1 MRYRLVLLLLL
12 LSSLLATAQVS
23 TQIPTVQKAPPKW
36 DIYLGY
42 GLTRVGSSN
51 LTPAFNSNGGVVQ
64 FQWHFGSRLSG
75 VAEFNGSTKSNINHQ
90 KIDQALYSFMGGP
103 RYAFPIREGKQIIF
117 AEGLFGYS
125 RSQSNI
131 SIPGTIPITQIANN
145 QWNFSMTVG
154 GGTELRITP
163 KIWFRPA
170 EVGYY
175 MTTFPAITAPGLG
188 VWNASGRQNDLR
200 YSVGLRF
207 GF

>member
-1 MRYRLVLLLLL
+1 MKQSLLFFLLLI
-12 LSSLLATAQVS
+12 SAVAAVAQV
-23 TQIPTVQKAPPKW
+23 PTVQKAPPKW

-42 GLTRVGSSN
+42 GLTRVGSANITS
-51 LTPAFNSNGGVVQ
+51 AFNSNGGIVQ
-64 FQWHFGSRLSG
+64 LQWHLGSHFSVLG
-75 VAEFNGSTKSNINHQ
+75 DFNGSTKSNANNQ
-90 KIDQALYSFMGGP
+90 KIDQALYSFMAGP
-103 RYAFPIREGKQIIF
+103 RYAFPVRQGKQIVF
-117 AEGLFGYS
+117 AEGLFGAS

-145 QWNFSMTVG
+145 QWNFSMMIG

-175 MTTFPAITAPGLG
+175 MTTFPAIPIPGVG
-188 VWNASGRQNDLR
+188 VWNSSGRQNDLR

>member
-1 MRYRLVLLLLL
+1 MKQSLVFFLFAM
-12 LSSLLATAQVS
+12 SSLAAMAQA
-23 TQIPTVQKAPPKW
+23 PKVQQPPPKW

-51 LTPAFNSNGGVVQ
+51 LTPNFNSNGGVVQ
-64 FQWHFGSRLSG
+64 FQWHFGSRFSAL
-75 VAEFNGSTKSNINHQ
+75 AEFNGSTKSNINNQ

-103 RYAFPIREGKQIIF
+103 RYSVPVRGGKQIIF

-145 QWNFSMTVG
+145 QWNFSMFVG
-154 GGTELRITP
+154 GGTELRVSR

-175 MTTFPAITAPGLG
+175 MTNFPAITAPGLG
-188 VWNASGRQNDLR
+188 VWNSSGRQNDLR
-200 YSVGLRF
+200 YSAGVRF

>member
-1 MRYRLVLLLLL
+1 MKQSLVLFLLLMSGL
-12 LSSLLATAQVS
+12 TALAQV
-23 TQIPTVQKAPPKW
+23 PTVQKAPPKW

-51 LTPAFNSNGGVVQ
+51 ITPAFNSNGGIVQ
-64 FQWHFGSRLSG
+64 FQWHFGSRLS
-75 VAEFNGSTKSNINHQ
+75 VLADFNGSTKSNVNNQ
-90 KIDQALYSFMGGP
+90 RVDQALYSFMAGP
-103 RYAFPIREGKQIIF
+103 RYSFPVRQGKQIVF

-145 QWNFSMTVG
+145 QWNFSMMIA
-154 GGTELRITP
+154 GGTELRVTP

-175 MTTFPAITAPGLG
+175 MTTFPAIAVPGVG
-188 VWNASGRQNDLR
+188 VWNSSGRQNDLR

>member
-1 MRYRLVLLLLL
+1 MKQSLVLFLFAM
-12 LSSLLATAQVS
+12 SSLAAMAQA
-23 TQIPTVQKAPPKW
+23 PKVQQPPPKW

-51 LTPAFNSNGGVVQ
+51 LTPNFNSNGGVVQ
-64 FQWHFGSRLSG
+64 FQWHFGSRFSAL
-75 VAEFNGSTKSNINHQ
+75 AEFNGSTKNNINNQ

-103 RYAFPIREGKQIIF
+103 RYSVPVRGGKQIIF
-117 AEGLFGYS
+117 AEGLFGSS

-145 QWNFSMTVG
+145 QWNFSMFLG
-154 GGTELRITP
+154 GGTELRVSA

-175 MTTFPAITAPGLG
+175 MTNFPAITAPGLG
-188 VWNASGRQNDLR
+188 VWNSSGRQNDLR
-200 YSVGLRF
+200 YSAGVRF

>member
-1 MRYRLVLLLLL
+1 MKQIVILF
-12 LSSLLATAQVS
+12 LLAMSGLAAEAQV
-23 TQIPTVQKAPPKW
+23 QKPQQPPPKW

-51 LTPAFNSNGGVVQ
+51 LTPSFNSNGGAVQ
-64 FQWHFGSRLSG
+64 LQWHFGSRFSVL
-75 VAEFNGSTKSNINHQ
+75 AEFNGSTKSNINHQ
-90 KIDQALYSFMGGP
+90 KIDQALYSYMAGP
-103 RYAFPIREGKQIIF
+103 RYAFPVRAGKQIIF

-131 SIPGTIPITQIANN
+131 SIPGTIPIAQVANN
-145 QWNFSMTVG
+145 QYNFSMFVG
-154 GGTELRITP
+154 GGTELRISP

-175 MTTFPAITAPGLG
+175 MTNFPPIVAPGLG
-188 VWNASGRQNDLR
+188 VWNSSGRQNDLR
-200 YSVGLRF
+200 YSVGVRF